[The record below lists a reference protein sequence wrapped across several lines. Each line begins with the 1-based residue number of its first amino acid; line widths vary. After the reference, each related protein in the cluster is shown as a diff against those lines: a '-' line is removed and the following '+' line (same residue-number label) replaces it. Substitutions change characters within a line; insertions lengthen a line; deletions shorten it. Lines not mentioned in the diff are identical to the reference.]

1 MKVLIVL
8 YSRLRKN
15 KEKLYKTLQSN
26 INLLTKTVGIDN
38 LYISVNSNF
47 FELFDMFPQ
56 LCFIN
61 NKKDNFTYGAYIGLR
76 KLRMNDV
83 LLIDGN
89 TVLDKDSLI
98 SLIKETGEN
107 VVAKA
112 KDGWACMSYII
123 KRDLD
128 YLIKSFERC
137 IDGDINS
144 AIRILKKTFGI
155 DVKDVNLKAENVKL
169 LPLNNIKE
177 SVLER

>member
-8 YSRLRKN
+8 HSRLKKN
-15 KEKLYKTLQSN
+15 KDRLYKTWQTN
-26 INLLTKTVGIDN
+26 INLLTRMVGIDN
-38 LYISVNSNF
+38 LYISVSSNF
-47 FELFDMFPQ
+47 IEVFDMFPN
-56 LCFIN
+56 LCFVN
-61 NKKDNFTYGAYIGLR
+61 NKRDSFSYGAYIGLR

-89 TVLDKDSLI
+89 TILDKDSLV
-98 SLIKETGEN
+98 SMIKNAGEN

-123 KRDLD
+123 KRDID
-128 YLIKSFERC
+128 YLIKSFEKC

-144 AIRILKKTFGI
+144 VIKTLRRTFGI
-155 DVKDVNLKAENVKL
+155 EVRDVNLKSRELCLFPVMEV
-169 LPLNNIKE
+169 KE